1 MYFLASIF
9 YKVILN
15 SDITV
20 PVKKS
25 IISLPKPSIM
35 LRLGFYIPLV
45 SNIVMLMKKHSL
57 KL

>member
-20 PVKKS
+20 PMKKS

>member
-9 YKVILN
+9 YKLILN
-15 SDITV
+15 SHITV
-20 PVKKS
+20 PMKKS